1 MKMDKDNENIM
12 SVEDY
17 RKMGFLTAKEV
28 SLLLRISKSMVYE
41 WFRKEECPFNVVKVN
56 DRYIIP
62 TNSFFAWYDS
72 LNEQQ

>member
-1 MKMDKDNENIM
+1 MDKDNENIM

-41 WFRKEECPFNVVKVN
+41 WFRKEECPINVVKVN
-56 DRYIIP
+56 DR
-62 TNSFFAWYDS
+62 
-72 LNEQQ
+72 

>member
-1 MKMDKDNENIM
+1 MNKDNENIM

-17 RKMGFLTAKEV
+17 RKIAFLTAKEV
-28 SLLLRISKSMVYE
+28 SAGVRIRRGLVYE
-41 WFRKEECPFNVVKVN
+41 WFRQEECPINAVKVN